1 MLPRLGLG
9 LGLVLGLANPNPN
22 PNPSPN
28 PSPNQAPHNRM
39 EALPTGVCGLGRL
52 STIDLSNNKLRRLG

>member
-1 MLPRLGLG
+1 MLSLSHNVLSH
-9 LGLVLGLANPNPN
+9 LDVSCCAALLELV
-22 PNPSPN
+22 
-28 PSPNQAPHNRM
+28 APHNQM